1 MVLLKLFPKNTVC
14 SPQQPQPLPGYP
26 AEEKSSTD
34 LHTDATTVAAEGS
47 TDPRGES
54 TPARAKESLW
64 SSSARSLAPA
74 PHPST
79 CRTQNIS
86 PL

>member
-1 MVLLKLFPKNTVC
+1 MR
-14 SPQQPQPLPGYP
+14 SPQQSEPQPGCP
-26 AEEKSSTD
+26 AEERSSTD

-54 TPARAKESLW
+54 TPARAKESVW

-79 CRTQNIS
+79 
-86 PL
+86 